1 MTRRRRAYGRQA
13 HEQRAAEPSPRRV
26 PPDGPPVSTI
36 RHDRE
41 VPCSTYSLLC
51 CITTDEL
58 RRSIGRTVTIQ
69 ENLYDST
76 RRATV
81 PQRRSRRRTKSLIQ
95 DVPHL

>member
-1 MTRRRRAYGRQA
+1 MTRRRRANGGRT
-13 HEQRAAEPSPRRV
+13 HEQRAAEPLPRRV
-26 PPDGPPVSTI
+26 PRDGPPVSTI

-41 VPCSTYSLLC
+41 VPCSNYSLPC
-51 CITTDEL
+51 RVAAHEL
-58 RRSIGRTVTIQ
+58 RRSVSRTVTTQ

-81 PQRRSRRRTKSLIQ
+81 PQRRSRRRTGSLIQ